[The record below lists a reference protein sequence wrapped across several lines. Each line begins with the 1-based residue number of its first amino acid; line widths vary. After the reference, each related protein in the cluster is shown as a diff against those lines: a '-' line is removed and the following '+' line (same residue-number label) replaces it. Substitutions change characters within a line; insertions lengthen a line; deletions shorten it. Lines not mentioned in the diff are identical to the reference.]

1 MRRGTTQN
9 GTAEAIVRALT
20 SGGVVARVNVRIDWK
35 SGIAV
40 GRVQTRGSWPTTTM
54 TTMTATTMKMR
65 VARAVLEWSAKTSI
79 DQIYNKTLR
88 DEWWRTTE

>member
-9 GTAEAIVRALT
+9 GAAEAMVRALT
-20 SGGVVARVNVRIDWK
+20 SGGVVARVNVRIDWM

-54 TTMTATTMKMR
+54 KMR
-65 VARAVLEWSAKTSI
+65 VGRAVLEWSVPKHRSI
-79 DQIYNKTLR
+79 KYIIKRCEMNGGER
-88 DEWWRTTE
+88 RNE